1 MSNILNITDWIL
13 FLFFLLI
20 VLYLLVFSLASLKK
34 RKLKSIIRLDEK
46 RMMLVLFPA
55 YKEDEIIID
64 SVKDFLKQD
73 YPPDRFEVVVISD
86 KMRTETNDSL
96 KELSVTIFEANYENS
111 TKAKALNLAI
121 DKLGDSL
128 YDVVVVMDADNKVE
142 TSFLTDIN
150 HAFCNGSKAVQAHRT
165 AKNLNTS
172 IAILDAISEEINNS
186 IFRKGHIN
194 FGLSAALIG
203 SGMAFEYNW
212 FRENIKK
219 FRTMPEERE
228 LEALLLKQRIFI
240 DYLENVLVYDEKI
253 QKSGIF
259 YKQRRRW
266 FASQIETLK
275 SVIWDLPSAL
285 FSGNISYA
293 DKIIQWL
300 FLPRLLIMGF
310 LTGIAFILALF
321 YFAISIKWFVLLF
334 LLLFSLII
342 SIPAKFF
349 NKRLLVALWNLPYLF
364 ILMFLNIFKVQ
375 GVYSRFIH
383 TEKNYQKDENCN

>member
-1 MSNILNITDWIL
+1 MSNILHITDWIL
-13 FLFFLLI
+13 FLFFMLI

-34 RKLKSIIRLDEK
+34 RKLKSNIHLDEK

-64 SVKDFLKQD
+64 SIKDFLKQD

-121 DKLGDSL
+121 DKLGDRL

-142 TSFLTDIN
+142 TSFLKDIN
-150 HAFCNGSKAVQAHRT
+150 NAFCKGSKAVQAHRT

-228 LEALLLKQRIFI
+228 LETLLLKQRVSI
-240 DYLENVLVYDEKI
+240 DYLEEVLVYDEKI
-253 QKSGIF
+253 QKSEIF

-300 FLPRLLIMGF
+300 FLPRLLILGF

-321 YFAISIKWFVLLF
+321 SFAISIKWFVLLF

-364 ILMFLNIFKVQ
+364 FLMFLNIFKVK
-375 GVYSRFIH
+375 GVYSKFIH
-383 TEKNYQKDENCN
+383 TEKNYKKDENCN

>member
-1 MSNILNITDWIL
+1 MSNILHITDWI
-13 FLFFLLI
+13 FFSLFFLI

-34 RKLKSIIRLDEK
+34 CKLKTIMHPDEK
-46 RMMLVLFPA
+46 KMILVLFPA

-64 SVKDFLKQD
+64 SVKDFLNQE
-73 YPPDRFEVVVISD
+73 YPPDRYEVVVISD

-96 KELSVTIFEANYENS
+96 DELSVTIFKADYENS
-111 TKAKALNLAI
+111 TKAKALNFAI
-121 DKLGDSL
+121 DKLGDRL
-128 YDVVVVMDADNKVE
+128 FDIVVVLDADNKVE
-142 TSFLTDIN
+142 HSFLSDIN
-150 HAFCNGSKAVQAHRT
+150 RTFCNGSKAVQAHRT

-172 IAILDAISEEINNS
+172 IAILDSISEEINNS
-186 IFRKGHIN
+186 IFRKGHVN

-203 SGMAFEYNW
+203 SGMAFEYSW
-212 FRENIKK
+212 FRDNIKK

-228 LEALLLKQRIFI
+228 LETLLLKQRVSI
-240 DYLENVLVYDEKI
+240 DYLEEVLVYDEKI
-253 QKSGIF
+253 QKSEIF

-275 SVIWDLPSAL
+275 SVILDLPSAL
-285 FSGNISYA
+285 YSGNISYA

-300 FLPRLLIMGF
+300 FLPRLLILGF

-321 YFAISIKWFVLLF
+321 SFAISIKWFALLF

-364 ILMFLNIFKVQ
+364 ILMFLNIFKVK

-383 TEKNYQKDENCN
+383 TEKNYKKDENCN

>member
-1 MSNILNITDWIL
+1 
-13 FLFFLLI
+13 
-20 VLYLLVFSLASLKK
+20 
-34 RKLKSIIRLDEK
+34 
-46 RMMLVLFPA
+46 
-55 YKEDEIIID
+55 
-64 SVKDFLKQD
+64 
-73 YPPDRFEVVVISD
+73 
-86 KMRTETNDSL
+86 
-96 KELSVTIFEANYENS
+96 
-111 TKAKALNLAI
+111 
-121 DKLGDSL
+121 
-128 YDVVVVMDADNKVE
+128 
-142 TSFLTDIN
+142 
-150 HAFCNGSKAVQAHRT
+150 
-165 AKNLNTS
+165 
-172 IAILDAISEEINNS
+172 
-186 IFRKGHIN
+186 
-194 FGLSAALIG
+194 
-203 SGMAFEYNW
+203 
-212 FRENIKK
+212 
-219 FRTMPEERE
+219 MPEERE

-364 ILMFLNIFKVQ
+364 ILMFLNIFKGQ
-375 GVYSRFIH
+375 GGYSRFIH